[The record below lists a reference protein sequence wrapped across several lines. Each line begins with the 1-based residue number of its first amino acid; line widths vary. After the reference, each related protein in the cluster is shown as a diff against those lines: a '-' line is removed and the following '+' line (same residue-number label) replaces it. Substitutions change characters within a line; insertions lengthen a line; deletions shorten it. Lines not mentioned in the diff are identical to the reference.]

1 MEKDILQRI
10 AEECP
15 GYSKRQMA
23 IAKYISENSEIV
35 AYMTAQMLAEAANVS
50 ESSVVRFARQ
60 FGFEGYA
67 QLRRALQQRIKER
80 IVSREEAA
88 ELDSRE
94 LGRLVSDG
102 MKNLQGISTPQNER
116 ALEAAFHQLSAAK
129 KILVQ
134 AGLGMEGLDVH
145 LASGLNTL
153 GFQARAVPEGFSR
166 EIMGLDESGVLV
178 SISSCHVSGLL
189 GPVRYAHS
197 RSAGVLVLAEDEST
211 VLRQYADVMLVGK
224 GIAAA
229 ATLITALLTTL
240 ENNSEKNLEERL
252 AELEALHRE
261 YHTYEFTEN

>member
-102 MKNLQGISTPQNER
+102 IKNLQGISTPQNER
-116 ALEAAFHQLSAAK
+116 ALEAAFHQLHEVADAF
-129 KILVQ
+129 
-134 AGLGMEGLDVH
+134 GRELGIELRLEGVTVFHFKGDDGIVH
-145 LASGLNTL
+145 
-153 GFQARAVPEGFSR
+153 V
-166 EIMGLDESGVLV
+166 V
-178 SISSCHVSGLL
+178 SLRFFL
-189 GPVRYAHS
+189 RYS
-197 RSAGVLVLAEDEST
+197 PRPWC
-211 VLRQYADVMLVGK
+211 LRVW
-224 GIAAA
+224 
-229 ATLITALLTTL
+229 
-240 ENNSEKNLEERL
+240 S
-252 AELEALHRE
+252 
-261 YHTYEFTEN
+261 

>member
-1 MEKDILQRI
+1 MERDILQRI

-35 AYMTAQMLAEAANVS
+35 AYMTAQMLSEAANVS

-60 FGFEGYA
+60 LGFEGYA

-102 MKNLQGISTPQNER
+102 MKNLQGIATPQNER
-116 ALEAAFHQLSAAK
+116 ALEAAFHLLGAGE

-134 AGLGMEGLDVH
+134 AGLGMEGLDVL
-145 LASGLNTL
+145 LAGGLNTL
-153 GFQARAVPEGFSR
+153 GLQACAASEGFSR
-166 EIMGLDESGVLV
+166 EIMGLDERTVLV
-178 SISSCHVSGLL
+178 SISGHYVTALL
-189 GPVRYAHS
+189 GPVRYARS
-197 RSAGVLVLAEDEST
+197 RGAGVLLLAEDENT

-240 ENNSEKNLEERL
+240 ENNSGKNLEERL

>member
-1 MEKDILQRI
+1 
-10 AEECP
+10 
-15 GYSKRQMA
+15 
-23 IAKYISENSEIV
+23 
-35 AYMTAQMLAEAANVS
+35 
-50 ESSVVRFARQ
+50 
-60 FGFEGYA
+60 
-67 QLRRALQQRIKER
+67 
-80 IVSREEAA
+80 
-88 ELDSRE
+88 
-94 LGRLVSDG
+94 
-102 MKNLQGISTPQNER
+102 
-116 ALEAAFHQLSAAK
+116 
-129 KILVQ
+129 
-134 AGLGMEGLDVH
+134 MEGLDVH

-166 EIMGLDESGVLV
+166 EIMGLDESSVLV

-240 ENNSEKNLEERL
+240 ENNSGKNLEERL
-252 AELEALHRE
+252 VELEALHRE